1 MAHGFDKL
9 PFAKTV
15 ENYPEGI
22 AYIGTTAEIE
32 DSNRTF
38 RKLTGFGEGA
48 LERFDYLVHPSYI
61 GKWKRGLAKFL
72 NDRSK
77 SIQLILKLRGKK
89 RGDRWIRLSLLPL
102 ENPRGGYLLLLLDI
116 TSQKR
121 LETKLTLAR
130 DDAERA
136 AQSKSSFLANT
147 SHEIRTP
154 IHTITG
160 MAELLANTALDQEQL
175 DYLSQIR
182 FASGVLITLINDL
195 LDFSKIEAGHLCL
208 ERTRFN
214 LTGMLED
221 AIDLSTL
228 EAHKK
233 KVDVGLYIDPRIP
246 SSLYGDPAKLRQV
259 IVNLMNNAVKFTH
272 QGQVVLDVEMASVSK
287 TGVRLKFTISDSGVG
302 IPKER
307 QAKLFEAFQQVDNS
321 ATRQYGGS
329 GLGLYISRNIVSQ
342 MGGTLSFTSEVAKG
356 STFFFDIELEN
367 AEVDIPEIDIH
378 RDFFLDKK
386 VLVVDDNEAIRERI
400 AKTLES
406 WGFVMYQAEGA
417 EAALRMLSSANA
429 ESFDLIFVD
438 QTMPTMDGWQF
449 ASKVHSDPSI
459 APSRMILMSMKGE
472 QHSSETKMKLLGW
485 YNSYLTKPM
494 RQKDLSSTLLR
505 LLSIDT
511 ELEIAEEVEGIEF
524 AGEPRNSGKGYRILI
539 VEDHAIN
546 RKLLQTILEKAGHEV
561 WETANGELALG
572 TILKRKP
579 DLVFM
584 DCQMPV
590 MNGYES
596 TREIRAAGINTPI
609 IAVTASAL
617 AEERE
622 RCLACGMND
631 LITKP
636 FRQSDI
642 YMMIERHL
650 GVGRELMEGSD
661 RGVRI
666 NPDEYVDQPVFDYK
680 AAVGIFLGN
689 EDTVRNL
696 MEIQIEKMEEYL
708 NLIRKAVSSKDWKSL
723 SKIAHSMRGSCGN
736 MAMLRCASIAKNL
749 EIAADNALEALI
761 LTGLENLERE
771 FPRLKTEIEEI
782 SKRQGFHLVHR
793 TKDAR

>member
-1 MAHGFDKL
+1 MVHGFDKL
-9 PFAKTV
+9 PFANTV

-22 AYIGTTAEIE
+22 AYIGATAEIE

-38 RKLTGFGEGA
+38 RRLTGFGEGT

-61 GKWKRGLAKFL
+61 GKWRRSLAKFL
-72 NDRSK
+72 DDRSK
-77 SIQLILKLRGKK
+77 TMQLVLKLRRKK
-89 RGDRWIRLSLLPL
+89 RDDRWVRLSLLPL
-102 ENPRGGYLLLLLDI
+102 ENSQDGYLLLLLDI
-116 TSQKR
+116 TRQKK
-121 LETKLTLAR
+121 LEARLTLAR

-136 AQSKSSFLANT
+136 ARSKSSFLANT

-160 MAELLANTALDQEQL
+160 MSELLANTALDQEQL

-182 FASGVLITLINDL
+182 FAAGVLVTLINDL
-195 LDFSKIEAGHLCL
+195 LDFSKIEAGHLRL

-246 SSLYGDPAKLRQV
+246 SSLYGDPARLRQV
-259 IVNLMNNAVKFTH
+259 IVNLMSNAVKFTH
-272 QGQVVLDVEMASVSK
+272 QGQVVLDVEMISASR
-287 TGVRLKFTISDSGVG
+287 TGVRLNFAVSDSGVG

-321 ATRQYGGS
+321 ATRRYGGS
-329 GLGLYISRNIVSQ
+329 GLGLFISRSIVFQ
-342 MGGTLSFTSEVAKG
+342 MGGALSFASEVAKG

-367 AEVDIPEIDIH
+367 AEVDAPEIDIH
-378 RDFFLDKK
+378 RDFFLGKK
-386 VLVVDDNEAIRERI
+386 ILVVDDNEAIRGRI
-400 AKTLES
+400 ARILES
-406 WGFVMYQAEGA
+406 WGFVVRQAEGA
-417 EAALRMLSSANA
+417 EMALRMLSSANT
-429 ESFDLIFVD
+429 EGFDLIFVD
-438 QTMPTMDGWQF
+438 QTMPSMDGWQF

-459 APSRMILMSMKGE
+459 TPTRMVLMSMKGE

-511 ELEIAEEVEGIEF
+511 ELEIAKEVEDIKF
-524 AGEPRNSGKGYRILI
+524 TGKPTNHGKVYRILI

-546 RKLLQTILEKAGHEV
+546 RKLLQTILEKDGHEV
-561 WETANGELALG
+561 WETANGELALAA
-572 TILKRKP
+572 ILKRKP

-590 MNGYES
+590 MNGYEA
-596 TREIRAAGINTPI
+596 TRKIRAAGINTPI

-617 AEERE
+617 AEERKK
-622 RCLACGMND
+622 CLDCGMND

-636 FRQSDI
+636 FKQSDI

-650 GVGRELMEGSD
+650 GVGKELMEGTD
-661 RGVRI
+661 KGVRI
-666 NPDEYVDQPVFDYK
+666 NPNEYVDEPIFDYK
-680 AAVGIFLGN
+680 AAVSIFLGN

-696 MEIQIEKMEEYL
+696 MEIQIEKMEEDL

-723 SKIAHSMRGSCGN
+723 SKIAHTMRGSCGN

-749 EIAADNALEALI
+749 EIAANNDLEALA

-771 FPRLKTEIEEI
+771 FPRLKTEIEKI
-782 SKRQGFHLVHR
+782 SKAQGLH
-793 TKDAR
+793 

>member
-1 MAHGFDKL
+1 MVHGFDKL
-9 PFAKTV
+9 PFANTV

-22 AYIGTTAEIE
+22 AYIGATAEIE

-38 RKLTGFGEGA
+38 RRLTGFGEGT

-61 GKWKRGLAKFL
+61 GKWRRSLAKFL
-72 NDRSK
+72 DDRSK
-77 SIQLILKLRGKK
+77 TMQLVLKLRRKK
-89 RGDRWIRLSLLPL
+89 RDDRWVRLSLLPL
-102 ENPRGGYLLLLLDI
+102 ENSQDGYLLLLLDI
-116 TSQKR
+116 TRQKK
-121 LETKLTLAR
+121 LEARLTLAR

-136 AQSKSSFLANT
+136 ARSKSSFLANT

-160 MAELLANTALDQEQL
+160 MSELLANTALDQEQL

-182 FASGVLITLINDL
+182 FAAGVLVTLINDL
-195 LDFSKIEAGHLCL
+195 LDFSKIEAGHLRL

-246 SSLYGDPAKLRQV
+246 SSLYGDPARLRQV
-259 IVNLMNNAVKFTH
+259 IVNLMSNAVKFTH
-272 QGQVVLDVEMASVSK
+272 QGQVVLDVEMISVSR
-287 TGVRLKFTISDSGVG
+287 TGVRLNFAVSDSGVG

-321 ATRQYGGS
+321 ATRRYGGS
-329 GLGLYISRNIVSQ
+329 GLGLFISRSIVFQ
-342 MGGTLSFTSEVAKG
+342 MGGALSFASEVAKG

-367 AEVDIPEIDIH
+367 AEVDAPEIDIH
-378 RDFFLDKK
+378 RDFFLGKK
-386 VLVVDDNEAIRERI
+386 ILVVDDNEAIRERI
-400 AKTLES
+400 ARILES
-406 WGFVMYQAEGA
+406 WGFVVRQAEGA
-417 EAALRMLSSANA
+417 EMALRMLSSANT
-429 ESFDLIFVD
+429 EGFDLIFVD
-438 QTMPTMDGWQF
+438 QTMPSMDGWQF

-459 APSRMILMSMKGE
+459 TPTRMVLMSMKGE

-511 ELEIAEEVEGIEF
+511 ELEIAKEVEDIKF
-524 AGEPRNSGKGYRILI
+524 TGKPTNHGKVYRILI

-546 RKLLQTILEKAGHEV
+546 RKLLQTILEKDGHEV
-561 WETANGELALG
+561 WETANGELALAA
-572 TILKRKP
+572 ILKRKP

-590 MNGYES
+590 MNGYEA
-596 TREIRAAGINTPI
+596 TRKIRAAGINTPI

-617 AEERE
+617 AEERKK
-622 RCLACGMND
+622 CLDCGMND

-636 FRQSDI
+636 FKQSDI

-650 GVGRELMEGSD
+650 GVGKELMEGTD
-661 RGVRI
+661 KGVRI
-666 NPDEYVDQPVFDYK
+666 NPNEYVDEPIFDYK
-680 AAVGIFLGN
+680 AAVSIFLGN

-696 MEIQIEKMEEYL
+696 MEIQIEKMEEDL

-723 SKIAHSMRGSCGN
+723 SKIAHTMRGSCGN

-749 EIAADNALEALI
+749 EIAANNDLEALA

-771 FPRLKTEIEEI
+771 FPRLKTEIEKI
-782 SKRQGFHLVHR
+782 SKAQGLH
-793 TKDAR
+793 

>member
-1 MAHGFDKL
+1 MVHGFDKL
-9 PFAKTV
+9 PFANTV

-22 AYIGTTAEIE
+22 AYIGATAEIE

-38 RKLTGFGEGA
+38 RRLTGFGEGT

-61 GKWKRGLAKFL
+61 GKWRRSLAKFL
-72 NDRSK
+72 DDRSK
-77 SIQLILKLRGKK
+77 TMQLVLKLRRKK
-89 RGDRWIRLSLLPL
+89 RDDRWVRLSLLPL
-102 ENPRGGYLLLLLDI
+102 ENSQDGYLLLLLDI
-116 TSQKR
+116 TRQKK
-121 LETKLTLAR
+121 LEARLTLAR

-136 AQSKSSFLANT
+136 ARSKSSFLANT

-160 MAELLANTALDQEQL
+160 MSELLANTALDQEQL

-182 FASGVLITLINDL
+182 FAAGVLVTLINDL
-195 LDFSKIEAGHLCL
+195 LDFSKIEAGHLRL

-246 SSLYGDPAKLRQV
+246 SSLYGDPARLRQV
-259 IVNLMNNAVKFTH
+259 IVNLMSNAVKFTH
-272 QGQVVLDVEMASVSK
+272 QGQVVLDVEMISASR
-287 TGVRLKFTISDSGVG
+287 TGVRLNFAVSDSGVG

-321 ATRQYGGS
+321 ATRRYGGS
-329 GLGLYISRNIVSQ
+329 GLGLFISRSIVFQ
-342 MGGTLSFTSEVAKG
+342 MGGALSFASEVAKG

-367 AEVDIPEIDIH
+367 AEVDAPEIDIH
-378 RDFFLDKK
+378 RDFFLGKK
-386 VLVVDDNEAIRERI
+386 ILVVDDNEAIRERI
-400 AKTLES
+400 ARILES
-406 WGFVMYQAEGA
+406 WGFVVRQAEGA
-417 EAALRMLSSANA
+417 EMALRMLSSANT
-429 ESFDLIFVD
+429 EGFDLIFVD
-438 QTMPTMDGWQF
+438 QTMPSMDGWQF

-459 APSRMILMSMKGE
+459 TPTRMVLMSMKGE

-511 ELEIAEEVEGIEF
+511 ELEIAKEVEDIKF
-524 AGEPRNSGKGYRILI
+524 TGKPTNHGKVYRILI

-546 RKLLQTILEKAGHEV
+546 RKLLQTILEKDGHEV
-561 WETANGELALG
+561 WETANGELALAA
-572 TILKRKP
+572 ILKRKP

-590 MNGYES
+590 MNGYEA
-596 TREIRAAGINTPI
+596 TRKIRAAGINTPI

-617 AEERE
+617 VEERKK
-622 RCLACGMND
+622 CLDCGMND

-636 FRQSDI
+636 FKQSDI

-650 GVGRELMEGSD
+650 GVGKELMEGTD
-661 RGVRI
+661 KGVRI
-666 NPDEYVDQPVFDYK
+666 NPNEYVDEPIFDYK
-680 AAVGIFLGN
+680 AAVSIFLGN

-696 MEIQIEKMEEYL
+696 MEIQIEKMEEDL

-723 SKIAHSMRGSCGN
+723 SKIAHTMRGSCGN

-749 EIAADNALEALI
+749 EIAANNDLEALA

-771 FPRLKTEIEEI
+771 FPRLKTEIEKI
-782 SKRQGFHLVHR
+782 SKAQGLH
-793 TKDAR
+793 

>member
-1 MAHGFDKL
+1 MVHGFDKL
-9 PFAKTV
+9 PFANTV

-22 AYIGTTAEIE
+22 AYIGATAEIE

-38 RKLTGFGEGA
+38 RRLTGFGEGT

-61 GKWKRGLAKFL
+61 GKWRRSLAKFL
-72 NDRSK
+72 DDRSK
-77 SIQLILKLRGKK
+77 TMQLVLKLRRKK
-89 RGDRWIRLSLLPL
+89 RDDRWVRLSLLPL
-102 ENPRGGYLLLLLDI
+102 ENSQDGYLLLLLDI
-116 TSQKR
+116 TRQKK
-121 LETKLTLAR
+121 LEARLTLAR

-136 AQSKSSFLANT
+136 ARSKSSFLANT

-160 MAELLANTALDQEQL
+160 MSELLANTALDQEQL

-182 FASGVLITLINDL
+182 FAAGVLVTLINDL
-195 LDFSKIEAGHLCL
+195 LDFSKIEAGHLRL

-246 SSLYGDPAKLRQV
+246 SSLYGDPARLRQV
-259 IVNLMNNAVKFTH
+259 IVNLMSNAVKFTH
-272 QGQVVLDVEMASVSK
+272 QGQVVLDVEMISVSR
-287 TGVRLKFTISDSGVG
+287 TGVRLNFAVSDSGVG

-321 ATRQYGGS
+321 ATRRYGGS
-329 GLGLYISRNIVSQ
+329 GLGLFISRSIVFQ
-342 MGGTLSFTSEVAKG
+342 MGGALSFASEVAKG

-367 AEVDIPEIDIH
+367 AEVDAPEIDIH
-378 RDFFLDKK
+378 RDFFLGKK
-386 VLVVDDNEAIRERI
+386 ILVVDDNEAIRERI
-400 AKTLES
+400 ARILES
-406 WGFVMYQAEGA
+406 WGFVVRQAEGA
-417 EAALRMLSSANA
+417 EMALRMLSSANT
-429 ESFDLIFVD
+429 EGFDLIFVD
-438 QTMPTMDGWQF
+438 QTMPSMDGWQF
-449 ASKVHSDPSI
+449 ASKVHSDLSI
-459 APSRMILMSMKGE
+459 TPTRMVLMSMKGE

-511 ELEIAEEVEGIEF
+511 ELEIAKEVEDIKF
-524 AGEPRNSGKGYRILI
+524 TGKPTNHGKVYRILI

-546 RKLLQTILEKAGHEV
+546 RKLLQTILEKDGHEV
-561 WETANGELALG
+561 WETANGELALAA
-572 TILKRKP
+572 ILKRKP

-590 MNGYES
+590 MNGYEA
-596 TREIRAAGINTPI
+596 TRKIRAAGINTPI

-617 AEERE
+617 AEERKK
-622 RCLACGMND
+622 CLDCGMND

-636 FRQSDI
+636 FKQSDI

-650 GVGRELMEGSD
+650 GVGKELMEGTD
-661 RGVRI
+661 KGVRI
-666 NPDEYVDQPVFDYK
+666 NPNEYVDEPIFDYK
-680 AAVGIFLGN
+680 AAVSIFLGN

-696 MEIQIEKMEEYL
+696 MEIQIEKMEEDL

-723 SKIAHSMRGSCGN
+723 SKIAHTMRGSCGN

-749 EIAADNALEALI
+749 EIAANNDLEALA

-771 FPRLKTEIEEI
+771 FPRLKTEIEKI
-782 SKRQGFHLVHR
+782 SKAQGLH
-793 TKDAR
+793 

>member
-1 MAHGFDKL
+1 MVHGFDKL
-9 PFAKTV
+9 PFANTV

-22 AYIGTTAEIE
+22 AYIGATAEIE

-38 RKLTGFGEGA
+38 RRLTGFGEGT

-61 GKWKRGLAKFL
+61 GKWRRSLAKFL
-72 NDRSK
+72 DDRSK
-77 SIQLILKLRGKK
+77 TMQLVLKLRRKK
-89 RGDRWIRLSLLPL
+89 RDDRWVRLSLLPL
-102 ENPRGGYLLLLLDI
+102 ENSQDGYLLLLLDI
-116 TSQKR
+116 TRQKKLEAR
-121 LETKLTLAR
+121 LILAR

-136 AQSKSSFLANT
+136 ARSKSSFLANT

-160 MAELLANTALDQEQL
+160 MSELLANTALDQEQL

-182 FASGVLITLINDL
+182 FAAGVLVTLINDL
-195 LDFSKIEAGHLCL
+195 LDFSKIEAGHLRL

-246 SSLYGDPAKLRQV
+246 SSLYGDPARLRQV
-259 IVNLMNNAVKFTH
+259 IVNLMSNAVKFTH
-272 QGQVVLDVEMASVSK
+272 QGQVVLDVEMISVSR
-287 TGVRLKFTISDSGVG
+287 TGVRLNFAVSDSGVG

-321 ATRQYGGS
+321 ATRRYGGS
-329 GLGLYISRNIVSQ
+329 GLGLFISRSIVFQ
-342 MGGTLSFTSEVAKG
+342 MGGALSFASEVAKG

-367 AEVDIPEIDIH
+367 AEVDAPEIDIH
-378 RDFFLDKK
+378 RDFFLGKK
-386 VLVVDDNEAIRERI
+386 ILVVDDNEAIRERI
-400 AKTLES
+400 ARILES
-406 WGFVMYQAEGA
+406 WGFVVRQAEGA
-417 EAALRMLSSANA
+417 EMALRMLSSANT
-429 ESFDLIFVD
+429 EGFDLIFVD
-438 QTMPTMDGWQF
+438 QTMPSMDGWQF

-459 APSRMILMSMKGE
+459 TPTRMVLMSMKGE

-511 ELEIAEEVEGIEF
+511 ELEIAKEVEDIKF
-524 AGEPRNSGKGYRILI
+524 TGKPTNHGKVYRILI

-546 RKLLQTILEKAGHEV
+546 RKLLQTILEKDGHEV
-561 WETANGELALG
+561 WETANGELALAA
-572 TILKRKP
+572 ILKRKP

-590 MNGYES
+590 MNGYEA
-596 TREIRAAGINTPI
+596 TRKIRAAGINTPI

-617 AEERE
+617 VEERKK
-622 RCLACGMND
+622 CLDCGMND

-636 FRQSDI
+636 FKQSDI

-650 GVGRELMEGSD
+650 GVGKELMEGTD
-661 RGVRI
+661 KGVRI
-666 NPDEYVDQPVFDYK
+666 NPNEYVDEPIFDYK
-680 AAVGIFLGN
+680 AAVSIFLGN

-696 MEIQIEKMEEYL
+696 MEIQIEKMEEDL

-723 SKIAHSMRGSCGN
+723 SKIAHTIRGSCGN

-749 EIAADNALEALI
+749 EIAANNDLEALV

-771 FPRLKTEIEEI
+771 FPRLKTEIEKI
-782 SKRQGFHLVHR
+782 SKAQGLH
-793 TKDAR
+793 

>member
-1 MAHGFDKL
+1 MVHGFDKL
-9 PFAKTV
+9 PFANTV

-22 AYIGTTAEIE
+22 AYIGATAEIE

-38 RKLTGFGEGA
+38 RRLTGFGEGT

-61 GKWKRGLAKFL
+61 GKWRRSLAKFL
-72 NDRSK
+72 DDRSK
-77 SIQLILKLRGKK
+77 TMQLVLKLRRKK
-89 RGDRWIRLSLLPL
+89 RDDRWVRLSLLPL
-102 ENPRGGYLLLLLDI
+102 ENSQDGYLLLLLDI
-116 TSQKR
+116 TRQKK
-121 LETKLTLAR
+121 LEARLTLAR

-136 AQSKSSFLANT
+136 ARSKSSFLANT

-160 MAELLANTALDQEQL
+160 MSELLANTALDQEQL

-182 FASGVLITLINDL
+182 FAAGVLVTLINDL
-195 LDFSKIEAGHLCL
+195 LDFSKIEAGHLRL

-246 SSLYGDPAKLRQV
+246 SSLYGDPARLRQV
-259 IVNLMNNAVKFTH
+259 IVNLMSNAVKFTH
-272 QGQVVLDVEMASVSK
+272 QGQVVLDVEMISVSRS
-287 TGVRLKFTISDSGVG
+287 GVRLNFAVSDSGVG

-321 ATRQYGGS
+321 ATRRYGGS
-329 GLGLYISRNIVSQ
+329 GLGLFISRSIVFQ
-342 MGGTLSFTSEVAKG
+342 MGGALSFASEVAKG

-367 AEVDIPEIDIH
+367 AEVDAPEIDIH
-378 RDFFLDKK
+378 RDFFLGKK
-386 VLVVDDNEAIRERI
+386 ILVVDDNEAIRERI
-400 AKTLES
+400 ARILES
-406 WGFVMYQAEGA
+406 WGFVVRQAEGA
-417 EAALRMLSSANA
+417 EMALRMLSSANT
-429 ESFDLIFVD
+429 EGFDLIFVD
-438 QTMPTMDGWQF
+438 QTMPSMDGWQF

-459 APSRMILMSMKGE
+459 TPTRMVLMSMKGE

-511 ELEIAEEVEGIEF
+511 ELEIAKEVEDIKF
-524 AGEPRNSGKGYRILI
+524 TGKPTNHGKVYRILI

-546 RKLLQTILEKAGHEV
+546 RKLLQTILEKDGHEV
-561 WETANGELALG
+561 WETANGELALAA
-572 TILKRKP
+572 ILKRKP

-590 MNGYES
+590 MNGYEA
-596 TREIRAAGINTPI
+596 TRKIRAAGINTPI

-617 AEERE
+617 AEERKK
-622 RCLACGMND
+622 CLDCGMND

-636 FRQSDI
+636 FKQSDI

-650 GVGRELMEGSD
+650 GVGKELMEGTD
-661 RGVRI
+661 KGVRI
-666 NPDEYVDQPVFDYK
+666 NPNEYVDEPIFDYK
-680 AAVGIFLGN
+680 AAVSIFLGN

-696 MEIQIEKMEEYL
+696 MEIQIEKMEEDL

-723 SKIAHSMRGSCGN
+723 SKIAHTMRGSCGN

-749 EIAADNALEALI
+749 EIAANNDLEALV

-771 FPRLKTEIEEI
+771 FPRLKTEIEKI
-782 SKRQGFHLVHR
+782 SKAQGLH
-793 TKDAR
+793 

>member
-1 MAHGFDKL
+1 MVHGFDKL
-9 PFAKTV
+9 PFANTV

-22 AYIGTTAEIE
+22 AYIGATAEIE

-38 RKLTGFGEGA
+38 RRLTGFGEGT

-61 GKWKRGLAKFL
+61 GKWRRSLAKFL
-72 NDRSK
+72 DDRSK
-77 SIQLILKLRGKK
+77 TMQLVLKLRRKK
-89 RGDRWIRLSLLPL
+89 RDDRWVRLSLLPL
-102 ENPRGGYLLLLLDI
+102 ENSQDGYLLLLLDI
-116 TSQKR
+116 TRQKKLEAR
-121 LETKLTLAR
+121 LILAR

-136 AQSKSSFLANT
+136 ARSKSSFLANT

-160 MAELLANTALDQEQL
+160 MSELLANTALDQEQL

-182 FASGVLITLINDL
+182 FAAGVLVTLINDL
-195 LDFSKIEAGHLCL
+195 LDFSKIEAGHLRL

-246 SSLYGDPAKLRQV
+246 SSLYGDPARLRQV
-259 IVNLMNNAVKFTH
+259 IVNLMSNAVKFTH
-272 QGQVVLDVEMASVSK
+272 QGQVVLDVEMISVSR
-287 TGVRLKFTISDSGVG
+287 TGVRLNFAVSDSGVG

-321 ATRQYGGS
+321 ATRRYGGS
-329 GLGLYISRNIVSQ
+329 GLGLFISRSIVFQ
-342 MGGTLSFTSEVAKG
+342 MGGALSFASEVAKG

-367 AEVDIPEIDIH
+367 AEVDAPEIDIH
-378 RDFFLDKK
+378 RDFFLGKK
-386 VLVVDDNEAIRERI
+386 ILVVDDNEAIRERI
-400 AKTLES
+400 ARILES
-406 WGFVMYQAEGA
+406 WGFVVRQAEGA
-417 EAALRMLSSANA
+417 EMALRMLSSANT
-429 ESFDLIFVD
+429 EGFDLIFVD
-438 QTMPTMDGWQF
+438 QTMPSMDGWQF

-459 APSRMILMSMKGE
+459 TPTRMVLMSMKGE

-511 ELEIAEEVEGIEF
+511 ELEIAKEVEDIKF
-524 AGEPRNSGKGYRILI
+524 TGKPTNHGKVYRILI

-546 RKLLQTILEKAGHEV
+546 RKLLQTILEKDGHEV
-561 WETANGELALG
+561 WETANGELALAA
-572 TILKRKP
+572 ILKRKP

-590 MNGYES
+590 MNGYEA
-596 TREIRAAGINTPI
+596 TRKIRAAGINTPI

-617 AEERE
+617 VEERKK
-622 RCLACGMND
+622 CLDCGMND

-636 FRQSDI
+636 FKQSDI

-650 GVGRELMEGSD
+650 GVGKELMEGTD
-661 RGVRI
+661 KGVRI
-666 NPDEYVDQPVFDYK
+666 NPNEYVDEPIFDYK
-680 AAVGIFLGN
+680 AAVSIFLGN

-696 MEIQIEKMEEYL
+696 MEIQIEKMEEDL

-723 SKIAHSMRGSCGN
+723 SKIAHTMRGSCGN

-749 EIAADNALEALI
+749 EIAANNDLEALV

-771 FPRLKTEIEEI
+771 FPRLKTEIEKI
-782 SKRQGFHLVHR
+782 SKAQGLH
-793 TKDAR
+793 

>member
-1 MAHGFDKL
+1 MVHGFDKL
-9 PFAKTV
+9 PFANTV

-22 AYIGTTAEIE
+22 AYIGATAEIE

-38 RKLTGFGEGA
+38 RRLTGFGEGT

-61 GKWKRGLAKFL
+61 GKWRRSLAKFL
-72 NDRSK
+72 DDRSK
-77 SIQLILKLRGKK
+77 TMQLVLKLRRKK
-89 RGDRWIRLSLLPL
+89 RDDRWVRLSLLPL
-102 ENPRGGYLLLLLDI
+102 ENSQDGYLLLLLDI
-116 TSQKR
+116 TRQKK
-121 LETKLTLAR
+121 LEARLTLAR

-136 AQSKSSFLANT
+136 ARSKSSFLANT

-160 MAELLANTALDQEQL
+160 MSELLANTALDQEQL

-182 FASGVLITLINDL
+182 FAAGVLVTLINDL
-195 LDFSKIEAGHLCL
+195 LDFSKIEAGHLRL

-246 SSLYGDPAKLRQV
+246 SSLYGDPARLRQV
-259 IVNLMNNAVKFTH
+259 IVNLMSNAVKFTH
-272 QGQVVLDVEMASVSK
+272 QGQVVLDVEMISVSR
-287 TGVRLKFTISDSGVG
+287 TGVRLNFAVSDSGVG

-321 ATRQYGGS
+321 ATRRYGGS
-329 GLGLYISRNIVSQ
+329 GLGLFISRSIVFQ
-342 MGGTLSFTSEVAKG
+342 MGGALSFASEVAKG

-367 AEVDIPEIDIH
+367 AEVDAPEIDIH
-378 RDFFLDKK
+378 RDFFLGKK
-386 VLVVDDNEAIRERI
+386 ILVVDDNEAIRERI
-400 AKTLES
+400 ARILES
-406 WGFVMYQAEGA
+406 WGFVVRQAEGA
-417 EAALRMLSSANA
+417 EMALRMLSSANT
-429 ESFDLIFVD
+429 EGFDLIFVD
-438 QTMPTMDGWQF
+438 QTMPSMDGWQF

-459 APSRMILMSMKGE
+459 TPTRMVLMSMKGE

-511 ELEIAEEVEGIEF
+511 ELEIAKEVEDIKF
-524 AGEPRNSGKGYRILI
+524 TGKPTNHGKVYRILI

-546 RKLLQTILEKAGHEV
+546 RKLLQTILEKDGHEV
-561 WETANGELALG
+561 WETANGELALAA
-572 TILKRKP
+572 ILKRKP

-590 MNGYES
+590 MNGYEA
-596 TREIRAAGINTPI
+596 TRKIRAAGINTPI

-617 AEERE
+617 VEERKK
-622 RCLACGMND
+622 CLDCGMND

-636 FRQSDI
+636 FKQSDI

-650 GVGRELMEGSD
+650 GVGKELMEGTD
-661 RGVRI
+661 KGVRI
-666 NPDEYVDQPVFDYK
+666 NPNEYVDEPIFDYK
-680 AAVGIFLGN
+680 AAVSIFLGN

-696 MEIQIEKMEEYL
+696 MEIQIEKMEEDL

-723 SKIAHSMRGSCGN
+723 SKIAHTMRGSCGN

-749 EIAADNALEALI
+749 EIAANNDLEALV

-771 FPRLKTEIEEI
+771 FPRLKTEIEKI
-782 SKRQGFHLVHR
+782 SKAQGLH
-793 TKDAR
+793 